1 MANDK
6 DFKIKNGLQVGGAF
20 VEKVGT
26 VTGNADVDLSTG
38 NVFDYTPTAN
48 ATFTFSNAGAT
59 EHSFVLKVDG
69 VLIDNAYDLANAVA
83 PVQPG
88 KFYVGGQTGGNN
100 EDVFFKPDGTKMYV
114 VGLSN
119 DSVHE
124 YSLTTAWEISTSV
137 YVQSFNVGSQETLPT
152 AVFFKTDGTKMYV
165 SGYSGDDVNEYNLS
179 TAWDI
184 STATYV
190 QSFSVAAQETDSNSL
205 FFKPDGTKMYVLG
218 YGSNAVN
225 EYSLSTAWDVSTASY
240 VQNFSVSGQDTVPF
254 GLFFKDDGTKIYVTG
269 AAGDD
274 VNEYSLSSAWDVSTA
289 SYVQNFS
296 VSAQVTV
303 ATGLFFKSDGTK
315 MYAIGRNERTVFA
328 YTLTTAWDIS
338 TASFDL
344 PTEGYF
350 SVAAQE
356 TNPTGLFF
364 KPDGS
369 KMYVTGS
376 ADNVSEYDISLAWDI
391 STASFVQ
398 NFSVSAQETQP
409 QGLFFKP
416 DGTKMYLV
424 GYSGGD
430 VNEYDLSTAWDI
442 STASYVQNFSVST
455 QDAAMNGVFFKS
467 DGSKFYLSG
476 TASDS
481 IYSYS
486 LTSPWDISTASYVHN
501 FSVYSQDSQ
510 PSDLFFKPD
519 GTKMYV
525 SGTVNDSVN
534 EYSLTT
540 AWDISTASYVQS
552 FSVAAQETAPNALF
566 LGDNGTKMY
575 VIGQDS
581 SSVWQ
586 YTTGTYGDA
595 TLTYPASV
603 KFPSGTAPA
612 APADGE
618 TDILEFSTTDGGT
631 TWYGVRT
638 GDAMA

>member
-1 MANDK
+1 
-6 DFKIKNGLQVGGAF
+6 
-20 VEKVGT
+20 
-26 VTGNADVDLSTG
+26 
-38 NVFDYTPTAN
+38 
-48 ATFTFSNAGAT
+48 
-59 EHSFVLKVDG
+59 
-69 VLIDNAYDLANAVA
+69 
-83 PVQPG
+83 
-88 KFYVGGQTGGNN
+88 
-100 EDVFFKPDGTKMYV
+100 
-114 VGLSN
+114 
-119 DSVHE
+119 
-124 YSLTTAWEISTSV
+124 
-137 YVQSFNVGSQETLPT
+137 
-152 AVFFKTDGTKMYV
+152 
-165 SGYSGDDVNEYNLS
+165 
-179 TAWDI
+179 
-184 STATYV
+184 
-190 QSFSVAAQETDSNSL
+190 
-205 FFKPDGTKMYVLG
+205 
-218 YGSNAVN
+218 
-225 EYSLSTAWDVSTASY
+225 
-240 VQNFSVSGQDTVPF
+240 
-254 GLFFKDDGTKIYVTG
+254 
-269 AAGDD
+269 
-274 VNEYSLSSAWDVSTA
+274 
-289 SYVQNFS
+289 
-296 VSAQVTV
+296 
-303 ATGLFFKSDGTK
+303 

>member
-6 DFKIKNGLQVGGAF
+6 DFKIKNGLQVGGAY

-26 VTGNADVDLSTG
+26 ITGNADVDLSTG

-59 EHSFVLKVDG
+59 EHSFVLSVNG
-69 VLIDNAYDLANAVA
+69 AFIDNAYDLANA
-83 PVQPG
+83 QPPAYG
-88 KFYVGGQTGGNN
+88 KFSVAGQATSPYG
-100 EDVFFKPDGTKMYV
+100 VFFKPDGTKMFV
-114 VGLSN
+114 SDDGS

-124 YSLTTAWEISTSV
+124 YL
-137 YVQSFNVGSQETLPT
+137 
-152 AVFFKTDGTKMYV
+152 
-165 SGYSGDDVNEYNLS
+165 LS
-179 TAWDI
+179 TAWDV
-184 STATYV
+184 STA
-190 QSFSVAAQETDSNSL
+190 SFFQTFNTNKSITNGL
-205 FFKPDGTKMYVLG
+205 FFKPDGTKMYIVQFQDDK
-218 YGSNAVN
+218 VD
-225 EYSLSTAWDVSTASY
+225 EYSLSTAWDISSASYVQNFSVASQDTVATGLSFKSDGTKMYIVGAIGQDINEYSLSSAWDISTASY
-240 VQNFSVSGQDTVPF
+240 VQNFSVSTQETQPRGV
-254 GLFFKDDGTKIYVTG
+254 FFKDDGAKMYVVG
-269 AAGDD
+269 LAGDD
-274 VNEYSLSSAWDVSTA
+274 VNEYSLSTAWDISTA

-296 VSAQVTV
+296 VSAQETSPQ
-303 ATGLFFKSDGTK
+303 GIFFKGDGLRLYIVGSASD
-315 MYAIGRNERTVFA
+315 AVFS

-356 TNPTGLFF
+356 TTPTGMFF
-364 KPDGS
+364 KPNGT
-369 KMYVTGS
+369 KMYVIGA

-391 STASFVQ
+391 STATYVQ
-398 NFSVSAQETQP
+398 NFSVSAQDTQP
-409 QGLFFKP
+409 EGLFFKP
-416 DGTKMYLV
+416 DGTKMYVIGNSSDKLH
-424 GYSGGD
+424 
-430 VNEYDLSTAWDI
+430 EYTLSAAWDI
-442 STASYVQNFSVST
+442 STASFTQSFTTST
-455 QDAAMNGVFFKS
+455 QDVAMNGVFFKS

-486 LTSPWDISTASYVHN
+486 LTSPWDISTASYVQN
-501 FSVYSQDSQ
+501 FSVYSQDPQ
-510 PSDLFFKPD
+510 PTDLFFKPD

-525 SGTVNDSVN
+525 SGLANDSVN
-534 EYSLTT
+534 EYNLST
-540 AWDISTASYVQS
+540 AWNISTASYVQN
-552 FSVAAQETAPNALF
+552 FSVASEETSPTAILF
-566 LGDNGTKMY
+566 GDNGTKMY
-575 VIGQDS
+575 IIGQDS
-581 SSVWQ
+581 AAVWQ

-618 TDILEFSTTDGGT
+618 TDILEFSTMNGGT